1 MAKNKKSSVKKGSRI
16 TPRKDARKLNR
27 ELMKDAFRI
36 YDKFGELM
44 MRFKAG
50 YGEISEREDVPADA
64 LEAMGKFID
73 NNDGSFGDVV
83 TLQDASALECEKLL
97 DNINLKWTDIELEI
111 TGHHVEM
118 QLRVE
123 EWTAKFAAC
132 MAEAAE
138 LATRLPDEVPTS
150 SSEALEH
157 AVKHGTIKEVHDLIE
172 SGAVLNSVPESDVKK
187 VEVVDGAVIAHGE
200 DGEVSRLVSVD
211 NETIEV
217 DTSTVVLPK
226 ETTVTRKGAVAK
238 VDASGELLPL
248 PEETTVARKG
258 AVAKVDADGEL
269 LPLA

>member
-50 YGEISEREDVPADA
+50 YGEVSDRDDVPAEV
-64 LEAMGKFID
+64 LEAMGTFID

-83 TLQDASALECEKLL
+83 TLQDVSALSCEKLL
-97 DNINLKWTDIELEI
+97 NNIKLKWTDIELEV
-111 TGHHVEM
+111 TGLHVEM
-118 QLRVE
+118 QLRLD
-123 EWTAKFAAC
+123 EWTAKFAGC

-150 SSEALEH
+150 SSDALEH
-157 AVKHGTIKEVHDLIE
+157 AIKHGSVKEVSDLIE
-172 SGAVLNSVPESDVKK
+172 SGAVLNSESALDVKK
-187 VEVVDGAVIAHGE
+187 IEVTDEAVLAHGD

-211 NETIEV
+211 DETIEV

-238 VDASGELLPL
+238 VDA
-248 PEETTVARKG
+248 
-258 AVAKVDADGEL
+258 DGEL